1 MQVVYERCC
10 GLDVHQKTVVAC
22 RLLSQQQGTVAK
34 EIRTF
39 RTTTPGLRELDHWLA
54 EGQVK
59 QVALESTGIY
69 WRPIFNLLEERYEI
83 LLVNAQHMHA
93 IPGHKTDVKD
103 SEWIADLLRHGLLK
117 ASFIPPKPI
126 RELRELVRT
135 HTHLMQERN
144 RHINRIHK
152 VLETATIKLGSVV
165 SDVVGKSAR
174 EMREA
179 LIAGESDPLKL
190 AKLARGRM
198 RPKIALLQQALQGH
212 LEPHHR
218 FLLSQTL
225 AHLDVLQ
232 QRVEQLEQEVEARLS
247 PFEKS
252 LALLMTIPG
261 ISRRSATITLS
272 EIGTDRGA
280 FLSAAH
286 LASWVG
292 ICPGSH
298 LSAGKRRN
306 GKPTKGNNYLRSVLT
321 QIAWVLTRMSN
332 NYLSAQFH
340 HLRPRLGEKQAVVA
354 VAHSVLVIVYQ
365 VLAKGKPYQDLGPDY
380 FRRQDQEQQARRFVR
395 QLEALV
401 HTYPLAHWC
410 DLTGQ
415 TRVAV

>member
-1 MQVVYERCC
+1 M
-10 GLDVHQKTVVAC
+10 
-22 RLLSQQQGTVAK
+22 
-34 EIRTF
+34 
-39 RTTTPGLRELDHWLA
+39 
-54 EGQVK
+54 K

-103 SEWIADLLRHGLLK
+103 SEWIANLLRHGLLK

-152 VLETATIKLGSVV
+152 VLETANIKLGSVV

-174 EMREA
+174 EMLEA

-232 QRVEQLEQEVEARLS
+232 QRVEQLEQEVEERLS

-261 ISRRSATITLS
+261 ISRRSATIILS
-272 EIGTDRGA
+272 EIGTDMGA
-280 FLSAAH
+280 FPSAAH

-306 GKPTKGNNYLRSVLT
+306 GKP
-321 QIAWVLTRMSN
+321 
-332 NYLSAQFH
+332 
-340 HLRPRLGEKQAVVA
+340 
-354 VAHSVLVIVYQ
+354 
-365 VLAKGKPYQDLGPDY
+365 YQDLGPDY
-380 FRRQDQEQQARRFVR
+380 FRRQDKEQQARRFVR
-395 QLEALV
+395 QLEALGYRV
-401 HTYPLAHWC
+401 ELAPQEEV
-410 DLTGQ
+410 T
-415 TRVAV
+415 A